1 MASWGLGRPS
11 GRPNSGVLFLV
22 LLGFFAC
29 SRPTPPPSAALEPE
43 AGKWRRARAAGPP
56 SAVEKAPEALLTLP
70 YLQGYRRAGAGDG
83 GAVTLHDRSAAFDGL
98 NLYTSGHA
106 PEARLIDMAG
116 RELARW
122 RYPLER
128 FRPELYPSEEIRRLE
143 YFRRARL
150 LPGGDL
156 LAIYEGLG
164 LVRLNHRS
172 EFVWGYRGGAHH
184 DLDLTLD
191 GTGVWVLDREAVQ
204 RPELFAEGPI
214 LEDFVTA
221 IDLASGKV
229 KRKISVLR
237 ALERSS
243 YADLLSALPKKSDLL
258 HTNTL
263 EVLTGTPPGAPP
275 AFAAGHLLLSI
286 LELDTVAVLDPS
298 NETIVWAQRGP
309 FRKQHQPTLLPSG
322 RILVFDNRGLLPADL
337 SRVFEFDPKTGQ
349 LGWTYGGGETDFFSR
364 TLGSVARLPNGNTL
378 VTESEN
384 GRAFEIDP
392 EGRRVW
398 VFDTPHRTGTENALV
413 AVLFEVERVPSNFPY
428 QPSSPVPGASDG
440 VRSR

>member
-1 MASWGLGRPS
+1 
-11 GRPNSGVLFLV
+11 
-22 LLGFFAC
+22 
-29 SRPTPPPSAALEPE
+29 
-43 AGKWRRARAAGPP
+43 
-56 SAVEKAPEALLTLP
+56 LP
-70 YLQGYRRAGAGDG
+70 YLQGYRPAGVEDG
-83 GAVTLHDRSAAFDGL
+83 GAVTLYDRTAAFDGL

-106 PEARLIDMAG
+106 PEARLVDMTG

-172 EFVWGYRGGAHH
+172 ELVWGYRGGAHH

-191 GTGVWVLDREAVQ
+191 GAGLWVLDREAVS
-204 RPELFAEGPI
+204 RPELFADGPI
-214 LEDFVTA
+214 LEDFVTE
-221 IDLASGKV
+221 IDLVTGNV

-237 ALERSS
+237 ALERSPH
-243 YADLLSALPKKSDLL
+243 AELSNALPKKSDLL

-275 AFAAGHLLLSI
+275 AFTAGRLLLSI

-298 NETIVWAQRGP
+298 SETIVWAQRGP
-309 FRKQHQPTLLPSG
+309 YRKQHQPTLLPSG

-337 SRVFEFDPKTGQ
+337 SRVFEFDPRNGE
-349 LGWTYGGGETDFFSR
+349 LGWSYGGEGTDFFSR

-384 GRAFEIDP
+384 GRAFELDP

-398 VFDTPHRTGTENALV
+398 VFDTPHRTGTDDALV

-428 QPSSPVPGASDG
+428 QPSAPVPGASDG
-440 VRSR
+440 VRGR